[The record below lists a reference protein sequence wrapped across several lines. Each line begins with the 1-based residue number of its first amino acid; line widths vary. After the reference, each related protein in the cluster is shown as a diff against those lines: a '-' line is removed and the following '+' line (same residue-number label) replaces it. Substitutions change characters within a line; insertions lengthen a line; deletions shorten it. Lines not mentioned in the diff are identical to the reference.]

1 MRAQW
6 RQVAEQVQSCRGESE
21 RGELAPVARRSGLR
35 DETQEGVMASG
46 QGARPAEAG
55 SEGGGSRPRASQLPV
70 GPAASLSQWP
80 LSRDSP
86 NAASCAHTVTRVS
99 HTD

>member
-35 DETQEGVMASG
+35 DETQEGVMARG
-46 QGARPAEAG
+46 RARGPQRPDLKAEALALVRL
-55 SEGGGSRPRASQLPV
+55 SSRLAPQPPCHSGR
-70 GPAASLSQWP
+70 
-80 LSRDSP
+80 
-86 NAASCAHTVTRVS
+86 
-99 HTD
+99 